1 MFGLG
6 FSEILVLGVIALIFL
21 GPEQLPELARTVG
34 RFVNDLKRST
44 ESITEDLKSQVRID
58 LDEKRRELSVETVR
72 DSDLNPQIHVPDS
85 GQEEKKEEQMDLF
98 SEENMNRAQASVEI
112 KKENDGDAQASLNN
126 GASGPTTESKLK
138 E

>member
-34 RFVNDLKRST
+34 RFMNDLKRST
-44 ESITEDLKSQVRID
+44 ESITEDLKAQVNID
-58 LDEKRRELSVETVR
+58 LQEKRRELSSESQ
-72 DSDLNPQIHVPDS
+72 DSHAEHSDGKTELH
-85 GQEEKKEEQMDLF
+85 GLEKKEEQMDLF
-98 SEENMNRAQASVEI
+98 SEDHMSRI
-112 KKENDGDAQASLNN
+112 KENGENIQAQDQLELSEQA
-126 GASGPTTESKLK
+126 KLAENKTPK